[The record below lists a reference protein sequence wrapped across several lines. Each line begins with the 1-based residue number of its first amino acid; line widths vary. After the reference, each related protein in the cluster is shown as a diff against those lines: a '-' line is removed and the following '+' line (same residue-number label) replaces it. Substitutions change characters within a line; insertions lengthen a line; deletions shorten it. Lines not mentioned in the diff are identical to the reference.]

1 MELLTDVILDVPE
14 GSLGATVEKMKKAE
28 AARAAELAAQGHLL
42 RLLQGAAL
50 LAPTF
55 DDPEFVTGEAALL
68 KNWIQAL

>member
-1 MELLTDVILDVPE
+1 MELLTDVIINVPE
-14 GSLGATVEKMKKAE
+14 GSLGATVEKTKKAE
-28 AARAAELAAQGHLL
+28 AARVAELAAQGHPP
-42 RLLQGAAL
+42 RLLQGEAL